1 LPELE
6 GSQIATTVSVPDKGT
21 ILLGGQRLMN
31 EFEVEAGV
39 PILSKI
45 PIVQRFFVN
54 RVTDKTELT
63 SILLIRPEII
73 IQQENESILFPGLGE
88 QLGGGM

>member
-1 LPELE
+1 
-6 GSQIATTVSVPDKGT
+6 
-21 ILLGGQRLMN
+21 
-31 EFEVEAGV
+31 
-39 PILSKI
+39 
-45 PIVQRFFVN
+45 
-54 RVTDKTELT
+54 VTDKTELT